1 MYAEMPANV
10 LIEPSLLVDER
21 TLYRVIEN
29 LHQYRFE
36 KKEYEFF
43 VPSKFIYLLSDA
55 ERNIKNILFFANP
68 PRIIDIKEL
77 REILAKEKVIQKFEI
92 QPHYRQKYSIFY
104 ERLLEETKNDVITEI
119 LFEEWVFLQEKSWVI
134 SRIKKPFSHFVKA
147 GAVSV
152 EFGRRTLDL
161 AIKRTLKKDDRDI
174 ITNADRLRAFA
185 KWIAVGGPA
194 FLTLINPVIGAIG
207 DVIAGYFLLVDPRD
221 EKLYRVESMRY
232 QSMFSLV

>member
-21 TLYRVIEN
+21 TLHTVVEN
-29 LHQYRFE
+29 IHQYRFE
-36 KKEYEFF
+36 KKEHEFF

-55 ERNIKNILFFANP
+55 ERYIKNILFFAYP
-68 PRIIDIKEL
+68 PRMIDMKEL
-77 REILAKEKVIQKFEI
+77 RGILAKEKVIQKFEI
-92 QPHYRQKYSIFY
+92 QSHHRQKYAIFY

-134 SRIKKPFSHFVKA
+134 SRIKKPFSHFVRA

-161 AIKRTLKKDDRDI
+161 ATKRTLKKDDRDI
-174 ITNADRLRAFA
+174 ITNVDRLRAFA
-185 KWIAVGGPA
+185 KWIAVGGSA
-194 FLTLINPVIGAIG
+194 FSALINPVIGAIG
-207 DVIAGYFLLVDPRD
+207 HTIAGYFLLVDPRD
-221 EKLYRVESMRY
+221 EARAD
-232 QSMFSLV
+232 